1 MLSHKITRSPG
12 RSRVRGLT
20 LIELIFTL
28 ALLGILFGLAIP
40 TFTTWIRN
48 SQIRSVADALQNGIR
63 TAQSE
68 SVRRNRV
75 VVFLLTNAQPTA
87 GVTAV
92 ANGRNWAVEYVP
104 QVIDSPVAPEPFVQ
118 GGALS
123 EASST
128 VQVTSSAGITA
139 VCFNSSGRLISGDAA
154 STGIPGVTCNAGA
167 AEFNVTQP
175 AGAELR
181 PLRITVDLGGR
192 VRMCDPNRPATA
204 PDGC

>member
-1 MLSHKITRSPG
+1 M
-12 RSRVRGLT
+12 T
-20 LIELIFTL
+20 LIELIVTL
-28 ALLGILFGLAIP
+28 ALFGILFGLAIP

-48 SQIRSVADALQNGIR
+48 NQIRSVADALQNGIR
-63 TAQSE
+63 IAQSE

-75 VVFLLTNAQPTA
+75 VVFLLTDAQPAA

-92 ANGRNWAVEYVP
+92 ANGRNWAVQYVP
-104 QVIDSPVAPEPFVQ
+104 QVIDTPVAPEPFVH
-118 GGALS
+118 GGTLS

-128 VQVTSSAGITA
+128 VQITSSARINA

-154 STGIPGVTCNAGA
+154 STGIPGVTCLAGA
-167 AEFNVTQP
+167 AAFNVTQP
-175 AGAELR
+175 SGAELR

-192 VRMCDPNRPATA
+192 VRMCDPNRPTTA